1 MWGGVETQPTK
12 LGGFMNSL
20 IIAALCFVGYFVA
33 YYTYGKFLSKK
44 IFKIDEALECP
55 SCTLQDDKDYVP
67 TKKEVLFGHHFTSIA
82 GLGPIVGPAIAIIW
96 GWVPAVVWVFLG
108 SIFMGAVHDF
118 GALMVSLR
126 NQGRSVGDVASS
138 LISHRVRTLFLLI
151 IFFELWIVIAVFALI
166 IGILFNMY
174 PAAVIPV
181 WGEIPIA
188 ILLGYMI
195 YKRGHGHTMWG
206 VVALITMYVTVVIG
220 AFYPLNMP
228 SIAGLNPIVV
238 WVLVMLVYAYI
249 ASVLPVTTLLQP
261 RDYING
267 HQLLV
272 ALALLSVGAVVAAPD
287 FVAPAI
293 NPSPEG
299 APPILPFLFV
309 VIACGAISGFHSL
322 VSSGTSAKQC
332 ESERDCQF
340 IGYGSMLTEAGLS
353 TLVIIAVGAGIGLG
367 LHTADG
373 GLLTGTEA
381 FTTHYASWSSAA
393 GLGAKLKAFVEGSAN
408 LMASYGIPKNIS
420 LAVMGVFLVS
430 FAATTLDSATRIQR
444 YVVGELA
451 QAYKMP
457 VLAKPHAATF
467 IAVGTAA
474 VLCFNGGF
482 GIAEVKKG
490 ALALWPLF
498 GTVNQLM
505 AAMALLVITVYLARR
520 KAPSIVTAIPLV
532 FMVVMTGWAMVYNLQ
547 DFMAKD
553 NMMLFTIGL
562 IVLLLEIWMI
572 VETVMVMKKVISDP
586 QPVEDCV

>member
-1 MWGGVETQPTK
+1 
-12 LGGFMNSL
+12 
-20 IIAALCFVGYFVA
+20 VA

-55 SCTLQDDKDYVP
+55 SCSLRDDKDYVP

-96 GWVPAVVWVFLG
+96 GWVPAVIWVFFG
-108 SIFMGAVHDF
+108 AVFMGAVHDF
-118 GALMVSLR
+118 GSLMVSMR
-126 NQGRSVGDVASS
+126 NQGRSVGDVASK

-151 IFFELWIVIAVFALI
+151 IFFELLIVIAVFALI

-174 PAAVIPV
+174 PASVIPV
-181 WGEIPIA
+181 WGEVPIA
-188 ILLGYMI
+188 ILLGYLV
-195 YKRGHGHTMWG
+195 YKKGQGHTMWG
-206 VVALITMYVTVVIG
+206 IVALVVMYVTVVIG
-220 AFYPLNMP
+220 AYVPLTMP

-238 WVLVMLVYAYI
+238 WVLIMLAYAYI

-272 ALALLSVGAVVAAPD
+272 ALTLLGLGAVVAHPT
-287 FVAPAI
+287 FVAPTV
-293 NPSPEG
+293 NMSPEG

-332 ESERDCQF
+332 ESEKDCLF
-340 IGYGSMLTEAGLS
+340 IGYGSMLTESALS
-353 TLVIIAVGAGIGLG
+353 TLVIVAVGAGIGLG
-367 LHTADG
+367 MTQSDG
-373 GLLTGTEA
+373 SILTGTQA

-393 GLGAKLKAFVEGSAN
+393 GLGAKLGAFVEGSAN

-420 LAVMGVFLVS
+420 LAIMGVFLVS

-457 VLAKPHAATF
+457 ALAKPNAATF

-520 KAPSIVTAIPLV
+520 KAPAYITGIPLV
-532 FMVVMTGWAMVYNLQ
+532 FMIAMTGWAMVYNLQ
-547 DFMAKD
+547 NFMTKG
-553 NMMLFTIGL
+553 NMMLFVIGL
-562 IVLLLEIWMI
+562 IVLLLEVWMI
-572 VETVMVMKKVISDP
+572 FETLVVMKKVASGEAE
-586 QPVEDCV
+586 PVEDCA